1 MSKFIDRTGEVNIAK
16 NGLKMT
22 IIACRSS
29 KDIDIQFEDGTIV
42 KNKTYQSFKKGT
54 IKNLNINYFDVRS
67 KNCIEK
73 MAKKYIGNTNLANN
87 GQKMTVIAYRKSDD
101 IDVQF
106 EDGTIITNKSYMA
119 FKKGQIRNP
128 NIKLKRLGEI
138 NTAKNGMKMTII
150 AYRDY
155 MDIDVQFEDNI
166 VVTNTRYDTFKAGNI
181 KHPHIL
187 LRSSKRNERIG
198 NIMIASNGQKMT
210 IIAYRNARDIDI
222 EFEDG
227 TIVTN
232 RDYRE
237 FKNGLIR
244 NPNLIKQKDKKDK
257 IKNPK
262 KKLNKVGETR
272 IACNGQ
278 NMTIIAYRKS
288 NDIDIKFEDGT
299 VVTNKS
305 YCNFKKGLI
314 KNPNNIKLTLQ
325 QQIKSKVGETRLAN
339 NGMKM
344 TVIAYRSCRDMDV
357 QFEDG
362 TIVEHINSGNWNKGK
377 VKHPNLNSIQYRN
390 ENKRVGEINTASNGQ
405 KMTIIAY
412 KSASDIDV
420 QFEDGTIV
428 TNKQYLAFLSGR
440 IQNPN
445 KPFIRIDETRINET
459 NIAKNGMKMKIIAY
473 RNSNDIDIKFESG
486 AIFTN
491 KYYNCFKTGDIK
503 HSFPYQM
510 DNILLERL
518 AYLYNDIGNFYCSC
532 SKCGHRDIWTIDE
545 AKNHK
550 CEVNTND

>member
-1 MSKFIDRTGEVNIAK
+1 
-16 NGLKMT
+16 
-22 IIACRSS
+22 
-29 KDIDIQFEDGTIV
+29 
-42 KNKTYQSFKKGT
+42 
-54 IKNLNINYFDVRS
+54 
-67 KNCIEK
+67 
-73 MAKKYIGNTNLANN
+73 
-87 GQKMTVIAYRKSDD
+87 
-101 IDVQF
+101 
-106 EDGTIITNKSYMA
+106 
-119 FKKGQIRNP
+119 
-128 NIKLKRLGEI
+128 
-138 NTAKNGMKMTII
+138 
-150 AYRDY
+150 
-155 MDIDVQFEDNI
+155 
-166 VVTNTRYDTFKAGNI
+166 
-181 KHPHIL
+181 
-187 LRSSKRNERIG
+187 
-198 NIMIASNGQKMT
+198 
-210 IIAYRNARDIDI
+210 
-222 EFEDG
+222 
-227 TIVTN
+227 
-232 RDYRE
+232 
-237 FKNGLIR
+237 
-244 NPNLIKQKDKKDK
+244 
-257 IKNPK
+257 
-262 KKLNKVGETR
+262 
-272 IACNGQ
+272 
-278 NMTIIAYRKS
+278 MTIIAYRKS